1 MKNPA
6 FNSSSQKEKEA
17 MYIQFRSIENCYASV
32 YSKVLELEKKVNET
46 QQRWQGNP
54 QKISLPPLSL

>member
-1 MKNPA
+1 
-6 FNSSSQKEKEA
+6 

-54 QKISLPPLSL
+54 QKISPPPLSL